1 MPDNLLRKNN
11 VGEPNG
17 LNFLAIKN
25 FIEKSTPF
33 HLDLQP
39 YLLAHYRAKSSFI
52 EELAR
57 QASNWEITT
66 WTPEIIKAFSYIER
80 LIDCILEADETTFAC
95 DLRNH
100 HSGAVCPNRRH
111 LTLPDPEE

>member
-11 VGEPNG
+11 KGEPIG
-17 LNFLAIKN
+17 LNLLAIKN
-25 FIEKSTPF
+25 FIAKTTPF
-33 HLDLQP
+33 HLELQP

-57 QASNWEITT
+57 QASNWEIVTF
-66 WTPEIIKAFSYIER
+66 TPEIETALAYIEK

-100 HSGAVCPNRRH
+100 HNGAVCPNRRH
-111 LTLPDPEE
+111 LKLPDPEE